1 MESQKQVSFSPHELV
16 FESKFDVALRLSHGN
31 TYLARRLHGTPS
43 FDEEVLHAAAVR
55 GKIKPAPEEWVVNE
69 HIYPKIIREALNMT
83 TVCRDVPDTLRAIN
97 ISGLV
102 LECQLHWINQGLT
115 PDTQVPA
122 IPYRQYVTSRWR
134 SCTTLMT
141 LLSLKNDLDDLIA
154 RIARSSLRKKPD
166 EELDDWKARLA
177 ERAWWKN
184 DRLQLRCAWS
194 RHSAVIEYAGKCY
207 FVPRSYLL
215 LVHNKLCDTISILM
229 YSAACPVSIYGCD
242 PLEFV
247 VPFLKELAN
256 LGDRYQQKF
265 FTLTKVL
272 EGIVIGETLFRE
284 EGDANSAF
292 LTHITNGLEESI
304 RYTYNGSS
312 LQYLLQTVPVSLM
325 HELGCLSK
333 VMGHPFC
340 DVAQGAKDLYDKTH
354 EYKELSLENI
364 HRSALYA
371 KQDFIRHYIAK
382 ERKWPA
388 TTLEP
393 GCPKSLAQAKFY
405 DISPDSISHQRTY
418 GPIKV
423 EDYAYVNIERCLEFD
438 WVENFLPHVK
448 DRTISLLRSEVFKEY
463 VEKDP
468 DFKKDWKQTRL
479 LLYYLLWPEEV
490 TKHVGYIKKFVEG
503 EWELLADYLV
513 IRVVPKEKE
522 HKVSPRGF
530 GAKTALDRARG
541 VVQEWN
547 VSKYLDAYCPEQA
560 MTLGEVELSRKLLGF
575 RNLRKAYQGY
585 SSITVNIDSSSWNNH
600 FRHVAVAA
608 VASAVLDCAYDI
620 ELFSKTMKAYEKSFV
635 IMPDEGE
642 VYYWDGQ
649 LGGIEG
655 LNQYTWVDTYINQVK
670 VCMEPYN
677 FPYHILCR
685 GDDLR
690 VVIMVPPK
698 AVREQ
703 GLDKIKKSILSR
715 FAMDGMTFG
724 HKIKEEDSYAS
735 ECYFAFSKNAFVHDV
750 EQPQTFRKIQKAYGA
765 NNAFLKTPDDYVASA
780 FSNCHSASKTSPTP
794 VACYSVACLWA
805 AEYLTHHEDYVKLS
819 DHELTAL
826 LQTPNIM
833 GGFPVIYLHNFFVR
847 AESDLLPPFLHLAQ
861 LLKQSHPAI
870 GDVMYKFWC
879 QKMADARRS
888 FVGLLIDPYSL
899 PLAKPTTA
907 TTLLRKEASKMVEKR
922 TKNAQLS
929 QLFKVANSRFGK
941 HVCDLLWEANVFN
954 VKLLSALYSCTPDM
968 LVQELMR
975 KFETGRSIYSALIL
989 GRGRFYA
996 DRVLGKCF
1004 RAEQRLVAYRLAIVK
1019 RPPREDYCV
1028 LPMSWETSCPYQ
1040 LVQEI
1045 RESLWGRKIEGITH
1059 PPLQHLV
1066 LIGRPESHPVC
1077 AYTGENHFSVSFDIG
1092 NYTED
1097 AFLFTVGRYTPF
1109 VGSITTRGL
1118 SQPQAA
1124 FKTANMLVPKLKALT
1139 QIIQWTQTT
1148 GMINGRLVSSNL
1160 HQVAEHLVRC
1170 YTQHEL
1176 SAVLPFAGRLKVG
1189 KTTQHHVRV
1198 NAYNASIVPNTLL
1211 NIYTRAQGNS
1221 HSHREYVTSGE
1232 HYLVN
1237 FLQVYTHMVSV
1248 WAMPLWLGV
1257 ERPLATKLWGVS
1269 PPCTHCR
1276 QPIYETPVVL
1286 PYTDLPDFCLSSLGE
1301 IGDKALAEVRAD
1313 IESFDPSDYFCPED
1327 AEGAISVTEAQ
1338 SCITQHLINK
1348 LWRDFETVQEA
1359 TTGHVM
1365 TTEGY
1370 QAMSQYTTKK
1380 AKTDITD
1387 AEMRVVPLRQLIND
1401 VALQTFF
1408 YLHERFNI
1416 HKEKDLEMLVAVIPS
1431 EFPWTHLLSHLQA
1444 CERYADVQRL
1454 MSTMLRQVSV
1464 PVFDNPASYASVF
1477 ASMCW
1482 RLLSTQRCR
1491 TFFIAQLNMS
1501 THLILDS
1508 SMRRRITAFRW
1519 KVLLDSYKDAKP
1531 YIDRLDPHQ
1540 QVVSRRAMMIGTI
1553 QDMPEYSFTKQ
1564 APGDKRLE
1572 IPLFIITD
1580 SLRDYLDRVYDV
1592 QEIEVLGEDG
1602 EMVVD
1607 RIPFYRHPWFVRKM
1621 VELNE
1626 WPMEEFNRTLEECSE
1641 DPDLFDEAREEFWR
1655 IVSQKTITVLRTD
1668 LVSCINRL
1676 KNEGI
1681 QGVPRRPRLPRG
1693 ENIRLPGISVRG
1705 VSNKVVLKT
1714 TIPENTASTLIAEP
1728 DHRIP
1733 DDLRVQ
1739 STAIFDTRWM
1749 HRPYGSGNL
1758 SMSKYADIFEQIG
1771 LTDLPPSLRCYGLG
1785 DGYGGACAVLGT
1797 IAKESQVVYISL
1809 PGLGDFARPYAA
1821 YEVMARTGSCLSQS
1835 SNMEEYNDLTSEA
1848 TYQRMEQKYFKSD
1861 IIVLDAESY
1870 KTRERHKEKLRLN
1883 MLHYVANY
1891 FIRTG
1896 VENSV
1901 LVLKFYIPEWRLI
1914 LQILGKLGCHSKVC
1928 MILQCR
1934 SSLDDG
1940 ELHLVA
1946 QLRAPVASM
1955 AGTIAVYPSQSDI
1968 RRVVGYISRIA
1979 RDIREGVKKTNVLQ
1993 LRVLYSKFQLSLSGF
2008 LPHYG
2013 WMKFAEKLQIP
2024 IERRWQWPGSKDEL
2038 TWIREILADLSAKA
2052 EQLKRELEQVSSDP
2066 RRSTYDSLEHS
2077 LKVLEKRLTME
2088 GFRFVL
2094 NLYRKN
2100 VLLLEAGPCINAY
2113 KDIMRDVPHNIRMN
2127 EETLDITITERSINF
2142 MGYVIDP
2149 FAPWM
2154 MGVRWAYSALQLSRQ
2169 LPYGRALPTNQ
2180 PAREPD
2186 REEIWDVEGMP
2197 WDEV

>member
-1 MESQKQVSFSPHELV
+1 MESQRQVSFSPHELV
-16 FESKFDVALRLSHGN
+16 FESKFDVALRLSHGHAFQSR
-31 TYLARRLHGTPS
+31 LAAGAPS
-43 FDEEVLHAAAVR
+43 FDEEVLIAAAKRARIHV
-55 GKIKPAPEEWVVNE
+55 PPEEWAVNE
-69 HIYPKIIREALNMT
+69 HVYPKIVRDILEVNT
-83 TVCRDVPDTLRAIN
+83 PSRDVPKTARAIN
-97 ISGLV
+97 IAGLIV
-102 LECQLHWINQGLT
+102 ECQLHWINQGLT
-115 PDTQVPA
+115 EDSQVPA
-122 IPYRQYVTSRWR
+122 VPYRQYLVQRWK
-134 SCTTLMT
+134 SSHAM
-141 LLSLKNDLDDLIA
+141 LSLLCMKNDLDVLIA
-154 RIARSSLRKKPD
+154 RVARSNIRKKRD
-166 EELDDWKARLA
+166 ESLDDWKQRLSSQ
-177 ERAWWKN
+177 AWWKHE
-184 DRLQLRCAWS
+184 RMQIRCAWS
-194 RHSAVIEYAGKCY
+194 RHSAVLEYGGKCY
-207 FVPRSYLL
+207 FLPRSYLL
-215 LVHNKLCDTISILM
+215 LIHNKLCDTISVLM
-229 YSAACPVSIYGCD
+229 YCAACPEVIYNCD
-242 PLEFV
+242 PGEFTLR
-247 VPFLKELAN
+247 FIKELAK

-265 FTLTKVL
+265 FSITKVL

-292 LTHITNGLEESI
+292 LQHITDGLIESA
-304 RYTYNGSS
+304 RYYYDGST
-312 LQYLLQTVPVSLM
+312 LQHLLQAAPIGLM

-333 VMGHPFC
+333 IMGHPYC
-340 DVAQGAKDLYDKTH
+340 DVEQGAKDLYDKTH

-382 ERKWPA
+382 ERHWPA

-405 DISPDSISHQRTY
+405 DISPDSISHQRVY

-423 EDYAYVNIERCLEFD
+423 EDYAYVNIEKCLEFD
-438 WVENFLPHVK
+438 WIENFLPHVK
-448 DRTISLLRSEVFKEY
+448 DRTISLLRSDVFKEY

-490 TKHVGYIKKFVEG
+490 TRHVGYIKKFVEG

-547 VSKYLDAYCPEQA
+547 VSKFLDAYCPEQA

-635 IMPDEGE
+635 IMPDEGK

-649 LGGIEG
+649 QGGIEG

-698 AVREQ
+698 AVREK
-703 GLDKIKKSILSR
+703 GLDNIKKSILSR
-715 FAMDGMTFG
+715 FAMDGMSFG

-765 NNAFLKTPDDYVASA
+765 NNAFLKTPDDYIASA
-780 FSNCHSASKTSPTP
+780 YSNCHSASKTSPTP
-794 VACYSVACLWA
+794 VACYAVACFWA
-805 AEYLTHHEDYVKLS
+805 AEYLTHHDDYAKLS
-819 DHELTAL
+819 DHELTAV

-847 AESDLLPPFLHLAQ
+847 AESDLLPPFLHLTQ
-861 LLKQSHPAI
+861 LMLRSHPAI
-870 GDVMYKFWC
+870 GQVMFKFWC
-879 QKMADARRS
+879 QRMADPRRS

-899 PLAKPTTA
+899 PLSKPTSA
-907 TTLLRKEASKMVEKR
+907 ITLLRKEASKMVEKR

-929 QLFKVANSRFGK
+929 QLFKVANSKFGK
-941 HVCDLLWEANVFN
+941 HVCDVLWEANVFN

-968 LVQELMR
+968 IVQELMR

-989 GRGRFYA
+989 GLGRYYA
-996 DRVLGKCF
+996 DRVLSKCA
-1004 RAEQRLVAYRLAIVK
+1004 RAEQRLVVYRMKVVQTPAK
-1019 RPPREDYCV
+1019 EDYCL
-1028 LPMSWETSCPYQ
+1028 LPYGWENKCPYY
-1040 LVQEI
+1040 LIQEVRTSI
-1045 RESLWGRKIEGITH
+1045 WGKPIEGITH

-1066 LIGRPESHPVC
+1066 LIGRVESHPVG
-1077 AYTGENHFSVSFDIG
+1077 AYTGENHFSVSFDTNI
-1092 NYTED
+1092 YTD
-1097 AFLFTVGRYTPF
+1097 DPFLFTVGRSTPF

-1148 GMINGRLVSSNL
+1148 GTINGRLVSSNL
-1160 HQVAEHLVRC
+1160 HRVAEHLLRC

-1176 SAVLPFAGRLKVG
+1176 SAILPFSGRLKIG

-1221 HSHREYVTSGE
+1221 HSHRHYVTSGE

-1237 FLQVYTHMVSV
+1237 FLQVYTHIVSV
-1248 WAMPLWLGV
+1248 WALPIWVGS
-1257 ERPLATKLWGVS
+1257 EQPLATKLWGVS

-1276 QPIYETPVVL
+1276 QPINETPVVL
-1286 PYTDLPDFCLSSLGE
+1286 PYTDLPDFHMSALGE
-1301 IGDKALAEVRAD
+1301 LGERALDEVRAD
-1313 IESFDPSDYFCPED
+1313 IESFDPTDYFCPED
-1327 AEGAISVTEAQ
+1327 AEGAISVEEAQ
-1338 SCITQHLINK
+1338 SCITQYLIDK

-1370 QAMSQYTTKK
+1370 QAMAQYTTKK

-1387 AEMRVVPLRQLIND
+1387 AEMRVVPLRQLIAD

-1408 YLHERFNI
+1408 YLHERFDI
-1416 HKEKDLEMLVAVIPS
+1416 HKEKDLETLVGITPS
-1431 EFPWTHLLSHLQA
+1431 EFPWTHLLSHMQA
-1444 CERYADVQRL
+1444 CERYADMQRVL
-1454 MSTMLRQVSV
+1454 ATMLRQVSA
-1464 PVFDNPASYASVF
+1464 PVFDNPSSYASVF
-1477 ASMCW
+1477 GSMCW
-1482 RLLSTQRCR
+1482 RLLNSQRCK

-1501 THLILDS
+1501 RHLILDS
-1508 SMRRRITAFRW
+1508 CMRRRINAFRW
-1519 KVLLDSYKDAKP
+1519 KVLLDAYRDAGP
-1531 YIDRLDPHQ
+1531 YIARLEPDQ
-1540 QVVSRRAMMIGTI
+1540 QVVAKRAMMIGII
-1553 QDMPEYSFTKQ
+1553 QDMPEYSFSATP
-1564 APGDKRLE
+1564 PGDKRLE
-1572 IPLFIITD
+1572 IPLFIVTD
-1580 SLRDYLDRVYDV
+1580 SIVDYIDRVYNV
-1592 QEIEVLGEDG
+1592 KEVKRYSDDG
-1602 EMVVD
+1602 EVV
-1607 RIPFYRHPWFVRKM
+1607 IEQVIEYKHPWFVRKM
-1621 VELNE
+1621 VELNG
-1626 WPMEEFNRTLEECSE
+1626 WTIEEFNATLDLCSE
-1641 DPDLFDEAREEFWR
+1641 DPEIFDAAREEFWR
-1655 IVSQKTITVLRTD
+1655 IVTQKTITILRTD

-1681 QGVPRRPRLPRG
+1681 HAPPKRPRPQRTVEVLLP
-1693 ENIRLPGISVRG
+1693 NISLRTIV
-1705 VSNKVVLKT
+1705 NKVVLKT
-1714 TIPENTASTLIAEP
+1714 TLPENTSSHLIAEP
-1728 DHRIP
+1728 DHGIP
-1733 DDLRVQ
+1733 DEFRVQ
-1739 STAIFDTRWM
+1739 SDGLFDTRWI

-1758 SMSKYADIFEQIG
+1758 SMSKYADIFEQLG
-1771 LTDLPPSLRCYGLG
+1771 LTEIPPGIRSYGLG

-1797 IAKESQVVYISL
+1797 LSKESQVVYVSL

-1821 YEVMARTGSCLSQS
+1821 YEILAKTGSVLSQS
-1835 SNMEEYNDLTSEA
+1835 SNLEEYNDLTSIA
-1848 TYQRMEQKYFKSD
+1848 TFERMEQKYFTSD

-1870 KTRERHKEKLRLN
+1870 KTPDKYQLDARLR
-1883 MLHYVANY
+1883 MLHYVSNY

-1901 LVLKFYIPEWRLI
+1901 LILKFYIPEWRLI
-1914 LQILGKLGCHSKVC
+1914 LQILGKLACHSKLC
-1928 MILQCR
+1928 LIMQSR

-1946 QLRAPVASM
+1946 QLRNPVASLT
-1955 AGTIAVYPSQSDI
+1955 GTVATYPSQSDI
-1968 RRVVGYISRIA
+1968 RRVLGYMTRVSR
-1979 RDIREGVKKTNVLQ
+1979 DLVEGVKKVNTLL
-1993 LRVLYSKFQLSLSGF
+1993 LRATYTKFQLSLSSF
-2008 LPHYG
+2008 LPQYG
-2013 WMKFAEKLQIP
+2013 WMKLAERLKFPL
-2024 IERRWQWPGSKDEL
+2024 ERRWQWPGTRTEQR
-2038 TWIREILADLSAKA
+2038 WIRDVLTELNPKI
-2052 EQLKRELEQVSSDP
+2052 EQLKQELDQLSSDI

-2077 LKVLEKRLTME
+2077 LRTLDKLLTME
-2088 GFRFVL
+2088 GFRYVIKLYERGVL
-2094 NLYRKN
+2094 YLDAASCRVGYLT
-2100 VLLLEAGPCINAY
+2100 V
-2113 KDIMRDVPHNIRMN
+2113 MRAVPLNIRMN
-2127 EETLDITITERSINF
+2127 EETLAITMERRQINF
-2142 MGYVIDP
+2142 MGYLIEP
-2149 FAPWM
+2149 FAPWL
-2154 MGVRWAYSALQLSRQ
+2154 MGVRWGYSAMQLSRQ
-2169 LPYGRALPTNQ
+2169 LPYGRTTPIQQVPQAPLLDD
-2180 PAREPD
+2180 AD
-2186 REEIWDVEGMP
+2186 DLEGIP
-2197 WDEV
+2197 WDQV